1 MNLVTLSST
10 GKISTNRP
18 DRELWQFWWWWW
30 ICAAASQGLGSL
42 QHFLLLVLVINWSSF
57 IWNIL
62 FQAGHLWWNK
72 NLDRMYSTLW
82 AVGAP
87 PAGGGSSVRQRDC
100 CRQEI
105 MWCLHSSS
113 RPISPV
119 WRRWKH
125 IMRVRTQSWKD
136 PFESQCHG
144 KWRRA
149 AVFPVACVLCL
160 QIIQWATASWLMV
173 SPPSSLPF
181 VYWRSRSLHI

>member
-1 MNLVTLSST
+1 MSSA
-10 GKISTNRP
+10 GKLATNRP
-18 DRELWQFWWWWW
+18 DRGLWQFW
-30 ICAAASQGLGSL
+30 CCRLSRSRVFTT
-42 QHFLLLVLVINWSSF
+42 FLLLVLVINGCSF

-72 NLDRMYSTLW
+72 NLDRVYSTLW
-82 AVGAP
+82 AAGAP
-87 PAGGGSSVRQRDC
+87 PAGGGSSMRQGDC

-119 WRRWKH
+119 RRRWKH
-125 IMRVRTQSWKD
+125 IMPVRTQRRKD
-136 PFESQCHG
+136 PFESRCHG

-160 QIIQWATASWLMV
+160 QIIQWATASWLIV
-173 SPPSSLPF
+173 SPPIQQPALCLPTQSIF
-181 VYWRSRSLHI
+181 AYLWI